1 MKDRLVISN
10 LIVLSLKNML
20 HRHFRGSTNRCK
32 QLLRYHSLEQG
43 FPYPQ
48 HTFPLLLELEF
59 RFSWILHQYRTVIHH
74 MKDKPLLVRMGPLQ
88 ELHNLEL
95 LH

>member
-1 MKDRLVISN
+1 MKDKLVISN
-10 LIVLSLKNML
+10 LIVLSLENML
-20 HRHFRGSTNRCK
+20 HRHFQDSTNRCK

-43 FPYPQ
+43 FPYPL

-59 RFSWILHQYRTVIHH
+59 RFSWRLHQYRTVIHH
-74 MKDKPLLVRMGPLQ
+74 MKDKPPSVRMGLLP

-95 LH
+95 LR